1 MPPSPSITYD
11 DFAKV
16 DLRVGRV
23 LEVQPFLKARNPS
36 WKVRVDLGE
45 LGEKWSSA
53 QITNYTADQLVGSLV
68 ICVCNFMPRNIA
80 GFLSEVLILGA
91 PDADSKVILLSPR
104 KDGDGRD
111 TVAPRCEGL
120 LTDTVLSQPSC
131 RCPLRPREM
140 RQLHD

>member
-23 LEVQPFLKARNPS
+23 LEVQPFPKARNPS

-68 ICVCNFMPRNIA
+68 ICVCNFPSRNIA

-91 PDADSKVILLSPR
+91 PDADNKVILLSPR
-104 KDGDGRD
+104 KDNDGRD
-111 TVAPRCEGL
+111 IVAPGAK
-120 LTDTVLSQPSC
+120 VY
-131 RCPLRPREM
+131 
-140 RQLHD
+140 

>member
-1 MPPSPSITYD
+1 MTERKAEISYD
-11 DFAKV
+11 QFSAV

-23 LEVQPFLKARNPS
+23 LEVQPFPKARNPS

-80 GFLSEVLILGA
+80 GFLSEVLILGE
-91 PDADSKVILLSPR
+91 I
-104 KDGDGRD
+104 GR
-111 TVAPRCEGL
+111 A
-120 LTDTVLSQPSC
+120 SC
-131 RCPLRPREM
+131 RERGW
-140 RQLHD
+140 